1 MVISPYLLSARDCG
15 HSNRQRKN
23 SDLDFVLKGA
33 ASTGCGKTPVNDQTG
48 KGTTFSRAISPATSV
63 SASAAG
69 VRSRLNNHFFRHLF
83 SRAVTA
89 ANSTP
94 LYSLL
99 KSSSFGFERARLQ
112 QAAEKLRFRL
122 CFERVRLQPRRKC
135 RKINPALAAEGALCR
150 QCHFFRN
157 P

>member
-69 VRSRLNNHFFRHLF
+69 VRSRLNNHFFRKLF

-89 ANSTP
+89 AKSPP
-94 LYSLL
+94 LYTFL
-99 KSSSFGFERARLQ
+99 KIPTFPLYTARLQ
-112 QAAEKLRFRL
+112 Q
-122 CFERVRLQPRRKC
+122 
-135 RKINPALAAEGALCR
+135 LAHNL
-150 QCHFFRN
+150 
-157 P
+157 